1 VSNIIPVIHCR
12 LSIFKNSQESEMMP
26 WVYPTKTSQNILLG
40 ILKPLQTD
48 LVNIVWLINLTS
60 LIPAILTVLVKY
72 ASKAKTFKL
81 SKILRYRNHFGT
93 LSIIII
99 QLKILVDKNH

>member
-1 VSNIIPVIHCR
+1 
-12 LSIFKNSQESEMMP
+12 MMP

-72 ASKAKTFKL
+72 ASKSKTFKL
-81 SKILRYRNHFGT
+81 SKTLRYRNHFGT